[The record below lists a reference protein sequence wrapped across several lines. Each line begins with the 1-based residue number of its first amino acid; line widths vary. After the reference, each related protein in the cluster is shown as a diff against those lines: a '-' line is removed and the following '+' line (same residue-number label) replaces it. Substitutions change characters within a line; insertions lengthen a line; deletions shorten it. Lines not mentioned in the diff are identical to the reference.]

1 MLYKRGALRWIK
13 EEYDAILLAVG
24 STVAR
29 DMQTVPGRDLNGI
42 HLAMDYLT
50 YNTKALLDGGDVSSK
65 WRRWWGAKKNGA
77 SALIYAYRSYLTAV
91 SDE

>member
-1 MLYKRGALRWIK
+1 M
-13 EEYDAILLAVG
+13 LLAVG

-50 YNTKALLDGGDVSSK
+50 YNTKVLRDIH
-65 WRRWWGAKKNGA
+65 
-77 SALIYAYRSYLTAV
+77 IYVYTHVYMYVYIYVYVYMYSYTCIYV
-91 SDE
+91 YPYIYMYVCVYIYVCT